1 MINVYFMINPIKIEL
16 KIMIIIIIRLITLIT
31 IYYGSNHN
39 QKGAY

>member
-1 MINVYFMINPIKIEL
+1 MINPIKIEL
-16 KIMIIIIIRLITLIT
+16 KIIIMIIIRLITLIII

>member
-16 KIMIIIIIRLITLIT
+16 KIMIIIIRLITLII
-31 IYYGSNHN
+31 IYYDNHN

>member
-1 MINVYFMINPIKIEL
+1 MIYVYFMINPIKIEL

-31 IYYGSNHN
+31 IYYGCNN